1 MEKSVSE
8 LSVDLV
14 LWQILG
20 LIIQIGI
27 IIILYKVI
35 IWFFKK
41 PKKA

>member
-1 MEKSVSE
+1 MEKSVSD

-20 LIIQIGI
+20 LIIQIGV

-35 IWFFKK
+35 LWFFKK
-41 PKKA
+41 PKKV

>member
-8 LSVDLV
+8 LSFGLV